1 MVTRAAPASKNRAAH
16 ANEKVSL
23 AANFLFADHSTAA
36 KRSGAKRNK
45 AKQEG
50 LAHSGST
57 TWKKADSFDS
67 KRSQLSGRA
76 LRRERSTFS
85 FEHQI

>member
-1 MVTRAAPASKNRAAH
+1 MVTMAAPASKNRAAD

-45 AKQEG
+45 GKTGRVGTLGKHYLEEG
-50 LAHSGST
+50 RLFRLETNPTLRPCT
-57 TWKKADSFDS
+57 TT
-67 KRSQLSGRA
+67 RA
-76 LRRERSTFS
+76 EYF
-85 FEHQI
+85 FF